1 MRTSTVLLSGGIDS
15 MVCLDFVIETKRY
28 VDAVYIDYGQI
39 SRTYE
44 LEAAKKISNHFN
56 IELRLITLDFG
67 KQFGV
72 GEIPN
77 RNAALIFSAAVAIS
91 GSSDELILGI
101 HAGTE
106 YKDCTAGFVKACK
119 CVLEYSQYSQP
130 SLIAPLQTWSKDNVF
145 AYCIT
150 KNLPIAKTYS
160 CEAGTLLPCGK
171 CLSCRDRE
179 ELSC

>member
-72 GEIPN
+72 GDIQ
-77 RNAALIFSAAVAIS
+77 R
-91 GSSDELILGI
+91 
-101 HAGTE
+101 
-106 YKDCTAGFVKACK
+106 
-119 CVLEYSQYSQP
+119 
-130 SLIAPLQTWSKDNVF
+130 DN
-145 AYCIT
+145 
-150 KNLPIAKTYS
+150 
-160 CEAGTLLPCGK
+160 
-171 CLSCRDRE
+171 
-179 ELSC
+179 